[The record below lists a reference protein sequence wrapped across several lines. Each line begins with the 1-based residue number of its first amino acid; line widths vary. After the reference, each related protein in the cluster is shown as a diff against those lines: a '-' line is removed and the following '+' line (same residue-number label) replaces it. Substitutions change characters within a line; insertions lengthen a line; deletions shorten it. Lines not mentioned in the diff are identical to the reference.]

1 MPSLRD
7 ALSEALEAKE
17 AETVET
23 PVSAPAEPVE
33 SAPVEPQEK
42 TRSERV
48 RDEQGKF
55 ARAEQIQPTE
65 DPPPPPPRKAPS
77 SWKPAA
83 QEAFL
88 KADRGEPLT
97 GEEIRLL
104 TQEAER
110 RESDF
115 HKGIEQ
121 FRGHSERA
129 QQYEQAISPFR
140 GYLESLGV
148 DAPTAISHLLSTE
161 QKLRMGDPMTKMQA
175 FQELARSYGIDL
187 SQVQQLPQP
196 DPQQQYLMQQLAQLR
211 QQQQQWQNQLHQQ
224 EQMKAQ
230 QELSS
235 FATGDRQHFDA
246 VRSDMADLLES
257 GKATTL
263 QEAYEMAVWMRPDI
277 RQTLLDQQRA
287 EAQKKAMEQAQ
298 ANKAKAARVSVK
310 GSGAMSGVQPVT
322 GSLRDML
329 AAQFDSN

>member
-1 MPSLRD
+1 MSSLRD

-17 AETVET
+17 SEAIE
-23 PVSAPAEPVE
+23 PAA
-33 SAPVEPQEK
+33 APVEPVEALEPQEALA
-42 TRSERV
+42 ERI

-55 ARAEQIQPTE
+55 ARAPEAQAPIQPTE
-65 DPPPPPPRKAPS
+65 EPPAPPPRRAPS

-121 FRGHSERA
+121 FKGYSEKA
-129 QQYEQAISPFR
+129 QKYEQAFAPFQS
-140 GYLESLGV
+140 YLQSLNV
-148 DAPTAISHLLSTE
+148 DGPTAVQYLLNTE
-161 QKLRMGDPMTKMQA
+161 QKLRHGDPMTKMQT
-175 FQELARSYGIDL
+175 FQQLARDYGIDL
-187 SQVQQLPQP
+187 GQVQRMPSP
-196 DPQQQYLMQQLAQLR
+196 DPQQQYLMQQLSELR
-211 QQQQQWQNQLHQQ
+211 QQQQQWQNQLQQQ
-224 EQMKAQ
+224 EQMRAQ

-235 FATGDRQHFDA
+235 FATGDKQHFDA
-246 VRSDMADLLES
+246 VRNDMADLLET
-257 GKATTL
+257 GKAKSL

-287 EAQKKAMEQAQ
+287 EAQRKAIEQAQ
-298 ANKAKAARVSVK
+298 AHKAKAASVSVK
-310 GSGAMSGVQPVT
+310 GSGAMSGVQPVS

-329 AAQFDSN
+329 AAQFDT